1 MQDIFLV
8 IRCASY
14 RIYDKEMP
22 VVSIFSCHQ
31 SLQTCMQCI
40 FVCSFFFKKFY
51 HFFRQYWSFLSHW
64 GKCTEGE
71 SFTLASRE
79 VNKNNFFILL
89 TNVSVCLMCTVTYV
103 FYLFSPFSITK
114 EINTEALFSSF
125 LFVFISVPQLSA

>member
-1 MQDIFLV
+1 MQDIFLA

-40 FVCSFFFKKFY
+40 FVCSFFFKEVLP
-51 HFFRQYWSFLSHW
+51 FFLDNTGAFCHTGANAQ
-64 GKCTEGE
+64 GG

-89 TNVSVCLMCTVTYV
+89 TNVCVCLMCTVTYV
-103 FYLFSPFSITK
+103 FVYFPPL
-114 EINTEALFSSF
+114 A
-125 LFVFISVPQLSA
+125 